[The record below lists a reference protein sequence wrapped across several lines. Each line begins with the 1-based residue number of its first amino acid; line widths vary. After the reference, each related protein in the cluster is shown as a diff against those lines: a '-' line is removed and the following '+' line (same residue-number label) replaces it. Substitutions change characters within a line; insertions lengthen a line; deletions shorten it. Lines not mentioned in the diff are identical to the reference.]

1 MGRRQGRQRVE
12 DLLRRFTRITLACL
26 AASLVGVGAASAQM
40 GDLDSGE
47 IPTSE
52 TQKVEAKARVDRAKA
67 DGVVGEQWDG
77 YLGLVH
83 GNAEQDVQAAV
94 QVVNWGR
101 LQVYEQA
108 AARNRVTAQVA
119 GVAAFKAFIEAK
131 IPPGEIYRNDQGTWV
146 VKPDPAAAGKKDKKK

>member
-1 MGRRQGRQRVE
+1 
-12 DLLRRFTRITLACL
+12 LRRFTRITLACL
-26 AASLVGVGAASAQM
+26 AASLVGAGAASAQM
-40 GDLDSGE
+40 SDLDSGE

-67 DGVVGEQWDG
+67 EGVVGEQWDG

-94 QVVNWGR
+94 QVINWGR

-108 AARNRVTAQVA
+108 AERNKVTAQVA

-131 IPPGEIYRNDQGTWV
+131 VPPGEFYRNDQGIWV
-146 VKPDPAAAGKKDKKK
+146 RKPDPTAASERKKK